1 MSARILLC
9 AALLLTCL
17 FSCNP
22 DREADERTVP
32 APDTTVSTDLSHMC
46 VRSFSQDSLGYVW
59 IATLRGLNR
68 YNGYEFRHYFHEKD
82 DSLSLDNDMVLSL
95 FLDSGHRLWVG
106 TSTGINRYDFMHDRF
121 VRYRMPE
128 SRYVLSITEDSAG
141 TIYLATTSGI
151 GRINPKEQSVG
162 MIEDKDLQG
171 VTISSLV
178 EDSQGTLWAGSDRGV
193 LVCYDGSDWM
203 PVRPGDDRS
212 VTCICPDPQGVFM
225 LGTSSGISLFNP
237 ATAAFIETPEILA
250 SNPDL
255 DRAYIHFIREIRPL
269 QYLIGTADDGIF
281 LYDALRQT
289 LRQDPPEYVEPLVS
303 REPMSCYVDRQDNI
317 WIGTFDKGFS
327 VINPERNIFNL
338 DYDLDRTFKDVF
350 STRII
355 EDEHHNLW
363 VGTRYRGLWFYGSDR
378 TVRRYDS
385 SNSPAFRKGNLV
397 EEIFIDSRHRLWI
410 AGAEQISVAAYDSEG
425 DITLLHTI
433 PHRGIGSATIT
444 EDRNGNIWF
453 GLTSGLFLLRNGSV
467 SGSLEKMYSGNISK
481 VYPLS
486 DGRLLF
492 SVYGNGIYV
501 MDSQAETVSA
511 MKMPSKETSA
521 ISRHCVDIFEDSRQR
536 LWFGS
541 FNEGVMY
548 VKGPEYRTFSMSDGL
563 PSNDITCIRQD
574 RSGDIWFSSSY
585 GLSRVNRDMTVTNFF
600 EKDGTRGNIF
610 QEKASLLR
618 SDGILFFTGSH
629 GLTFFD
635 PMLLTG
641 EGRPSPVVIEDLKIK
656 NISVVPAEKGSVLTK
671 PISYTDHITLSH
683 RHSVITLDW
692 SGINFLSP
700 HNLSYAYKLEGFD
713 ENWNFVG
720 EHRRTSYSNIAPGKY
735 VFKVKAINSDGL
747 ESQVPATLGIT
758 VKPAPWMTWWAWTA
772 YVVLL
777 CGAILFFV
785 KLSLKIRLQRE
796 RLEMEANERKREQ
809 AVNEMKMTFYTNIS
823 HELRTPLTLIS
834 APTQQLM
841 RMIDPGSAEG
851 KLLAT
856 IDRNC
861 NHLYRLMN
869 QLLDFKKMEDG
880 KLPLRIIRSDLA
892 ARLDTIIGSY
902 LVVAAE
908 KNISFV
914 FTPQTRPLEIWFD
927 PDKIEKIMHN
937 LLSNAMKH
945 TPNGGQIEIRAEE
958 IGVRELGERYGMD
971 SPDARYLEISVSDN
985 GPGVPEDKL
994 GELFVRYRQIE
1005 SPEGRRPDYAGSGI
1019 GLHYTMRLVEMHH
1032 GKIIASLRKPTGM
1045 NFSFILPADD
1055 VYLPQEKTE
1064 TGVDGA
1070 PGTDRRQKSGPAEPV
1085 TADSARTAE
1094 PKVSGGHEYTILVA
1108 EDNTELLIYF
1118 RQLLGEKYDIIEATD
1133 GTSAWDILQ
1142 DKCPDL
1148 ILSDVVMPGMSGYE
1162 LCSRVKRHPDLSH
1175 IPVILLTAKTSMPE
1189 QIEGLSHGADA
1200 YICKP
1205 FDINYLMLLIENQFR
1220 NRKILREHYISTAHE
1235 AGGGESTVKLNALDR
1250 KFMDKFIGLLDKSMQ
1265 DPDLNI
1271 DKIASEMALSRTS
1284 FYRKLKGLTN
1294 MAPADFI
1301 REYRLRRAAEMIE
1314 EGSYS
1319 LSDIA
1324 ENVGFSNYTHF
1335 SVIFKKRFGVSPKDY
1350 RSRRHPA

>member
-1 MSARILLC
+1 
-9 AALLLTCL
+9 
-17 FSCNP
+17 
-22 DREADERTVP
+22 
-32 APDTTVSTDLSHMC
+32 
-46 VRSFSQDSLGYVW
+46 
-59 IATLRGLNR
+59 
-68 YNGYEFRHYFHEKD
+68 
-82 DSLSLDNDMVLSL
+82 
-95 FLDSGHRLWVG
+95 
-106 TSTGINRYDFMHDRF
+106 
-121 VRYRMPE
+121 
-128 SRYVLSITEDSAG
+128 
-141 TIYLATTSGI
+141 
-151 GRINPKEQSVG
+151 
-162 MIEDKDLQG
+162 
-171 VTISSLV
+171 
-178 EDSQGTLWAGSDRGV
+178 
-193 LVCYDGSDWM
+193 
-203 PVRPGDDRS
+203 
-212 VTCICPDPQGVFM
+212 M

-656 NISVVPAEKGSVLTK
+656 NMMAAPK
-671 PISYTDHITLSH
+671 PKYDEAGKPLP
-683 RHSVITLDW
+683 
-692 SGINFLSP
+692 SGRSAKAGL
-700 HNLSYAYKLEGFD
+700 H
-713 ENWNFVG
+713 
-720 EHRRTSYSNIAPGKY
+720 
-735 VFKVKAINSDGL
+735 KAIQFEGMWGR
-747 ESQVPATLGIT
+747 TLT
-758 VKPAPWMTWWAWTA
+758 YAQYKA
-772 YVVLL
+772 
-777 CGAILFFV
+777 
-785 KLSLKIRLQRE
+785 
-796 RLEMEANERKREQ
+796 
-809 AVNEMKMTFYTNIS
+809 
-823 HELRTPLTLIS
+823 LRH
-834 APTQQLM
+834 
-841 RMIDPGSAEG
+841 G
-851 KLLAT
+851 K
-856 IDRNC
+856 
-861 NHLYRLMN
+861 
-869 QLLDFKKMEDG
+869 
-880 KLPLRIIRSDLA
+880 
-892 ARLDTIIGSY
+892 
-902 LVVAAE
+902 LVVAAYSSQQCP
-908 KNISFV
+908 KCGH
-914 FTPQTRPLEIWFD
+914 THR
-927 PDKIEKIMHN
+927 
-937 LLSNAMKH
+937 SN
-945 TPNGGQIEIRAEE
+945 
-958 IGVRELGERYGMD
+958 
-971 SPDARYLEISVSDN
+971 
-985 GPGVPEDKL
+985 
-994 GELFVRYRQIE
+994 
-1005 SPEGRRPDYAGSGI
+1005 RPDQAHFACTNPDCRFNEDHQLSADQVAA
-1019 GLHYTMRLVEMHH
+1019 MN
-1032 GKIIASLRKPTGM
+1032 IASRAVQQI
-1045 NFSFILPADD
+1045 FDD
-1055 VYLPQEKTE
+1055 Q
-1064 TGVDGA
+1064 
-1070 PGTDRRQKSGPAEPV
+1070 QKSKE
-1085 TADSARTAE
+1085 R
-1094 PKVSGGHEYTILVA
+1094 KR
-1108 EDNTELLIYF
+1108 LL
-1118 RQLLGEKYDIIEATD
+1118 R
-1133 GTSAWDILQ
+1133 
-1142 DKCPDL
+1142 
-1148 ILSDVVMPGMSGYE
+1148 M
-1162 LCSRVKRHPDLSH
+1162 
-1175 IPVILLTAKTSMPE
+1175 
-1189 QIEGLSHGADA
+1189 
-1200 YICKP
+1200 
-1205 FDINYLMLLIENQFR
+1205 
-1220 NRKILREHYISTAHE
+1220 RKK
-1235 AGGGESTVKLNALDR
+1235 GESSEGQGRGGTPRTVMRSGDVGAAKPVEPMPDTGNLPVSTLAV
-1250 KFMDKFIGLLDKSMQ
+1250 KPESLDKRV
-1265 DPDLNI
+1265 
-1271 DKIASEMALSRTS
+1271 ALAGECSSTS
-1284 FYRKLKGLTN
+1284 L
-1294 MAPADFI
+1294 
-1301 REYRLRRAAEMIE
+1301 
-1314 EGSYS
+1314 
-1319 LSDIA
+1319 
-1324 ENVGFSNYTHF
+1324 
-1335 SVIFKKRFGVSPKDY
+1335 
-1350 RSRRHPA
+1350 